1 MAGWKLRRRAGGL
14 ALAVLALIVAW
25 VAVEGPADAPTPD
38 RAAESPGRA
47 APVVEAASPAD
58 THPAS
63 SDTGGK
69 APLPLTIPAT
79 YRGRDLAREVQ
90 DALAQDTPTAAL
102 TAAELIDRCLKVDRR
117 VTELLEAQ
125 SQQSFQDVVVKKMLG
140 LFGLDERRLIEIS
153 QQEQRHCQ
161 GLDAQTRAMR
171 PALLQKALDGAVE
184 GAAQRYLEWLVE
196 TQGDKT
202 DPAQLQ
208 VLRQR
213 IREEADAGSMVAMY
227 ALASEKLPLAVSAE
241 ARHSYLRATDHIEES
256 WVKDE
261 AMAGFLKPV
270 LAMRQL
276 LGGRGADPSLTP
288 EQLQAAEQQALR
300 LFEAYRHRELARHRS
315 VG

>member
-1 MAGWKLRRRAGGL
+1 MAGWKLRRRAGAL
-14 ALAVLALIVAW
+14 ALAVFALIVALIVAW
-25 VAVEGPADAPTPD
+25 VAVEGPADAPKPD

-117 VTELLEAQ
+117 VAELFEAQ

-171 PALLQKALDGAVE
+171 PALLQQAGPCGPSRPWPSQSEA
-184 GAAQRYLEWLVE
+184 GPRSRP
-196 TQGDKT
+196 
-202 DPAQLQ
+202 DP
-208 VLRQR
+208 
-213 IREEADAGSMVAMY
+213 
-227 ALASEKLPLAVSAE
+227 
-241 ARHSYLRATDHIEES
+241 
-256 WVKDE
+256 
-261 AMAGFLKPV
+261 
-270 LAMRQL
+270 
-276 LGGRGADPSLTP
+276 TP
-288 EQLQAAEQQALR
+288 QT
-300 LFEAYRHRELARHRS
+300 S
-315 VG
+315 SS